1 MHCKEL
7 NNVDNRYLSGWSRFL
22 SQPNTTWNVW
32 AGQENI
38 EHFFTGQDFSEDVSA
53 IWYLWKKPS
62 NSRVY
67 KEFDLT
73 CQFDSYYVSAESEGR
88 S

>member
-22 SQPNTTWNVW
+22 SQPNTTWNVQ

-53 IWYLWKKPS
+53 I
-62 NSRVY
+62 
-67 KEFDLT
+67 
-73 CQFDSYYVSAESEGR
+73 
-88 S
+88 